1 MLTSERNKI
10 SYLHFIMSVLVIL
23 IHSINNDT
31 RFERFFAIEGGI
43 GQFATPLFFIIS
55 GFLFFRNVR
64 SISDAKNKLR
74 RRVYTLLIPY
84 LLWNLIYYAI
94 HLFLKPGSGIS
105 LSEIIDAAFTY
116 KYNPSFWFIYQLI
129 LLSIISPIIYYVVNH
144 FLEKK
149 NIRNRQVIMA
159 VGLCVIAEVIVI
171 AGKDIPYINEDAFL
185 YYTFGMIIS
194 ILYNSGKIILIHKKN
209 TIIYLLALIVAF
221 VLNRFVFHLLLTNPL
236 YYNLFTAT
244 VIIVRLIGAM
254 FIFYFVDLFFRY
266 NKVPEFM
273 GQTFFLYAIHY
284 MIVKAMIIFTK
295 YFMYKFIPV
304 GIIINRI
311 DLYTIIECVV
321 FAISPAVCVIINYY
335 LSKFMTKRFT
345 KQYNILVGNRR

>member
-1 MLTSERNKI
+1 M
-10 SYLHFIMSVLVIL
+10 
-23 IHSINNDT
+23 
-31 RFERFFAIEGGI
+31 
-43 GQFATPLFFIIS
+43 
-55 GFLFFRNVR
+55 
-64 SISDAKNKLR
+64 
-74 RRVYTLLIPY
+74 
-84 LLWNLIYYAI
+84 
-94 HLFLKPGSGIS
+94 
-105 LSEIIDAAFTY
+105 
-116 KYNPSFWFIYQLI
+116 
-129 LLSIISPIIYYVVNH
+129 
-144 FLEKK
+144 
-149 NIRNRQVIMA
+149 
-159 VGLCVIAEVIVI
+159 
-171 AGKDIPYINEDAFL
+171 
-185 YYTFGMIIS
+185 
-194 ILYNSGKIILIHKKN
+194 LIHKKN

-304 GIIINRI
+304 GIIINGI

-321 FAISPAVCVIINYY
+321 FAISPVVCVIINYY
-335 LSKFMTKRFT
+335 LSKFTTKRFT